1 VKKLVL
7 ILVFGTVGII
17 TLFGILA
24 WMSWQP
30 LSWYS
35 IPDYT
40 NPETV
45 QLADRA
51 EYRLNEEFH
60 KIRATDD
67 VWRLRI
73 PDEALNAWLSGR
85 LDKWLTHDTEFE
97 IPEEIQGLQVHSTPD
112 GLWVAAMVEIDDSD
126 PRPVAVKLSVLVEDG
141 KGSFKT
147 LAIRFGQIPVPVL
160 ILNEVIQEMP
170 DGVTDF
176 EARVPLTDDREV
188 EIKEIDFE
196 DGAVVLTCQTHL
208 PQ

>member
-1 VKKLVL
+1 
-7 ILVFGTVGII
+7 
-17 TLFGILA
+17 
-24 WMSWQP
+24 MSWQP

-60 KIRATDD
+60 KIRPPDD

-85 LDKWLTHDTEFE
+85 LDKWLTHDAEFE